1 MFSFPFVLLKQN
13 DPHLRCRCA
22 LTVGKTNTE
31 PGKIDEPRAKE
42 QHFGKRQAEYKFYIL
57 QLTKVYFSKKQN
69 HTSQMRM
76 FKKKLFIL
84 QQRKYPQLPL
94 PTTF

>member
-1 MFSFPFVLLKQN
+1 MQMCS
-13 DPHLRCRCA
+13 DCR
-22 LTVGKTNTE
+22 KTNTE

-76 FKKKLFIL
+76 FKKKII
-84 QQRKYPQLPL
+84 YPSAEEVP
-94 PTTF
+94 PTTTSHHILVFKVKKAAE